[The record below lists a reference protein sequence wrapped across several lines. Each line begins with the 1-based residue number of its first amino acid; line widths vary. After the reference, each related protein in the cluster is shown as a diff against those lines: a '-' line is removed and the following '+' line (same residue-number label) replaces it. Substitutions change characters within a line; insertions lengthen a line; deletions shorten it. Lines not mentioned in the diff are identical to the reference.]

1 MVIVLERKEAM
12 ITSVTD
18 PMVTHRFRVLRTQ
31 RETHDTHTLELESVV
46 GKDAFGFAPG
56 QFNMLYAYGVGEIPI
71 SISGDPGDK
80 KKLVHTVRGVG
91 MVSNTLCKTKKGGI
105 IGVRG
110 PFGSGW
116 PVEDAKGNDVF
127 IVAGGIGLAPL
138 RPAIYYLLAHRENY
152 GKLVLLYGARSP
164 AEILFLKEL
173 EQWRGR
179 FDLIVDATVDTAPS
193 GWRGNV
199 GLVTTLIPKVKF
211 DPYHTIALV
220 CGPELMLR
228 FTVLELYKHGI
239 EHKNIFIS
247 MERNMKCGIGHCG
260 HCQCGPFFVCKDGP
274 VFSYE
279 EIKGF
284 SERREV

>member
-1 MVIVLERKEAM
+1 ML
-12 ITSVTD
+12 
-18 PMVTHRFRVLRTQ
+18 THRFRVMKVK
-31 RETHDTHTLELESVV
+31 RETHDTFTLELEPAV
-46 GKDAFGFAPG
+46 GKDKLAFMPG
-56 QFNMLYAYGVGEIPI
+56 QFNMLYAYGVGEVPI
-71 SISGDPGDK
+71 SISGDPANEK
-80 KKLVHTVRGVG
+80 VLVHTVRSVG
-91 MVSNTLCKTKKGGI
+91 NVSNNLVNTKKGGI

-110 PFGSGW
+110 PFGHGW
-116 PVEDAKGNDVF
+116 PVEKAKGSDVV

-152 GKLVLLYGARSP
+152 GKLILMYGSRSP
-164 AEILFLKEL
+164 AEILFMKEL

-179 FDLIVDATVDTAPS
+179 FDLVVEATVDTAPS

-199 GLVTTLIPKVKF
+199 GLVTTLIPRVKF
-211 DPYHTIALV
+211 DPYHTVALV

-228 FTVLELYKHGI
+228 FTVLELHKCGI
-239 EHKNIFIS
+239 EHKDIYIS

-279 EIKGF
+279 EIRGF